1 MSTIEKINI
10 GVSKRRERNNLSQDT
25 TTTMEVGYIQPTFCR
40 ELVQKTHV
48 SIDCKSLVRLSP
60 LSVPTFGRMSLR
72 HYFSFVDYATLWTPF
87 EALRTANNYTYADG
101 SVQTPYAVPQ
111 FNIKQMYDFVLDSSR
126 VTTQPKLAQS
136 FYCTLYKNGTRV
148 TGPLGTELTNLL
160 GVSMPFNFPLY
171 YLQISTAQR
180 ISSITSTIVTTSQS
194 GVVAETNNWV
204 IITNKNADFSFNA
217 VKGTDNYMFLCKYTN
232 FGRRLRDQFIG
243 CGYSFNPFN
252 TTMVTPLK
260 LFALYKSWFD
270 LFAVQRQINF
280 NNTNCYKIMK
290 MLSDTAP
297 YSYLAP
303 NIFYGYSGLS
313 PVYETTFLD
322 FVCDLPDICYVLPP
336 DYFSASDVNP
346 NRGGIGTDPGSV
358 SAIHSPNLI
367 SVTPADDVTVSAG
380 TNRAPQLYVGNW
392 NNAIPAQGIEMA
404 QTMLR
409 FSNKRS
415 VIGRKVSEL
424 LALEG
429 VSDPHN
435 LAHESVHHLGSC
447 RIDVQISDVISQADT
462 SSASLGDFAGRGIGF
477 KDSETFIYDTPS
489 QGVLICM
496 SCIVPTSGYFQGMLK
511 ENTDKERFDFFTE
524 EFDALGYQSLAMYE
538 LISDNQF
545 GGRTGNGSNLGNNT
559 GYLGL
564 VPRYQHKRIG
574 RNICNGDISLPSMQ
588 SVMLPY
594 NLDRHFPTCVPV
606 DGTDD
611 DFVVVTD
618 PVVTAE
624 AFRRVQADTGYG
636 DYNRIFQYQAPDY
649 DHFIVHVVFNVP
661 IVSPL
666 LSVGNAYDTFQEDD
680 NKALEFAHE

>member
-72 HYFSFVDYATLWTPF
+72 HYFTFVDYATLWTPF
-87 EALRTANNYTYADG
+87 ESLRTANNYTYADG
-101 SVQTPYAVPQ
+101 SVQTPTGVPY
-111 FNIKQMYDFVLDSSR
+111 FSIRAMYDFALHVSR
-126 VTTQPKLAQS
+126 VTSQPKFAQT
-136 FYCTLYKNGTRV
+136 FYCTLYKNGTKV
-148 TGPLGTELTNLL
+148 SSIAQELTNLL
-160 GVSMPFNFPLY
+160 SGSTIPFSLPLY
-171 YLQISTAQR
+171 YFQLTKGLR
-180 ISSITSTIVTTSQS
+180 ISAITSTSVLVDQNGLAVDSSSWVVVTNQ
-194 GVVAETNNWV
+194 
-204 IITNKNADFSFNA
+204 NADFSFQA
-217 VKGTDNYMFLCKYTN
+217 VKDSDTYMFLCKYTN
-232 FGRRLRDQFIG
+232 FGRRMRDQFIG
-243 CGYSFNPFN
+243 CGYSFNPFS
-252 TTMVTPLK
+252 TTNVNPLK

-270 LFAVQRQINF
+270 RFAVQRQINF

-290 MLSDTAP
+290 MLSDTTP
-297 YSYLAP
+297 MSVYSPA
-303 NIFYGYSGLS
+303 IFGGYSGS
-313 PVYETTFLD
+313 NNAYETAFLA

-336 DYFSASDVNP
+336 DYFSASDVQP
-346 NRGGIGTDPGSV
+346 NRGGIGTDTGS
-358 SAIHSPNLI
+358 SSILRSPNI
-367 SVTPADDVTVSAG
+367 ITGTPSDNVQVDASAN
-380 TNRAPQLYVGNW
+380 TAPTLYLGNW

-415 VIGRKVSEL
+415 VVGRKVSEL

-435 LAHESVHHLGSC
+435 LAHESVHNLGSC

-511 ENTDKERFDFFTE
+511 ENTSRERFDFFTE

-545 GGRTGNGSNLGNNT
+545 GGRSGNGPNLGNNT

-564 VPRYQHKRIG
+564 VPRYQDKRVG

-606 DGTDD
+606 ANTQD
-611 DFVVVTD
+611 DFQVITD
-618 PVVTAE
+618 PVVAAE

-649 DHFIVHVVFNVP
+649 DHFIVHIVFNVP

-680 NKALEFAHE
+680 NKSLEFAHE